1 MEKGSRGKRLACFSP
16 SLSSASPFL
25 VRACVSR
32 SLPCTARRL
41 FLLFLSFRFLALAM
55 TGQFVPAAPHQPTH
69 LVSSHTCTLRC
80 PERTCS
86 SSSSSSASLASA
98 RRVSSSALSFA
109 APSPPLALHCTCAPR
124 PTVTCPSRR
133 TTSSARPTCPP
144 SASTLFVPPHPFLP
158 PCLPPPTLTHTP
170 LQTENED
177 AHHRGPPRQ
186 APDRLHSPC
195 IHTPTLLLLPP
206 WTHTGMSTV
215 GHGRTGA
222 VPHADRELLPQLARR
237 GPRVR
242 RHRPHLLR
250 PHPEVG
256 RPDRRVREPAPV
268 QAPRRQQDR
277 PRRAAHG
284 HHRRG
289 RGARPDA
296 RHELC
301 RDVRQEH
308 RQRRAGLRRHRHRDP
323 PQHRVCPPR
332 PLPSTSLSLLT
343 LLFSWSH
350 RKGVVSSPA
359 PGTGRVSL
367 VAANPAACRDAS
379 ESESSCCR
387 S

>member
-98 RRVSSSALSFA
+98 RRVSSSASSFA
-109 APSPPLALHCTCAPR
+109 APPPPPPLALHCTCLPPSPR

-195 IHTPTLLLLPP
+195 IHTPHTAAAPSLD
-206 WTHTGMSTV
+206 TH
-215 GHGRTGA
+215 GHEHSGTR
-222 VPHADRELLPQLARR
+222 
-237 GPRVR
+237 
-242 RHRPHLLR
+242 
-250 PHPEVG
+250 
-256 RPDRRVREPAPV
+256 
-268 QAPRRQQDR
+268 QDR
-277 PRRAAHG
+277 SG
-284 HHRRG
+284 
-289 RGARPDA
+289 
-296 RHELC
+296 
-301 RDVRQEH
+301 
-308 RQRRAGLRRHRHRDP
+308 
-323 PQHRVCPPR
+323 
-332 PLPSTSLSLLT
+332 ST
-343 LLFSWSH
+343 
-350 RKGVVSSPA
+350 R
-359 PGTGRVSL
+359 
-367 VAANPAACRDAS
+367 
-379 ESESSCCR
+379 
-387 S
+387 